1 MKNIITSV
9 TIIAVVVAILVWLK
23 STEPRE
29 AEIIAEKGEV
39 ISEQGIHWH
48 PELRVFVKGEEI
60 VIPENVGLGSVHNP
74 VHTHEDLPVIHL
86 EFSGVVRENDTQL
99 GRFFEVW
106 GKDFMEFGSTVD
118 MKVNGASN
126 TDLENYQMK
135 DGDKIE
141 LYYE

>member
-9 TIIAVVVAILVWLK
+9 TIIAVVVAIFVWLK